1 MDFEKQPDPAQQP
14 APADGSDRLSASAP
28 EAPAPPTPPAAP
40 VAPAP
45 PTAPTPPAPPA
56 APTPPVAPAY
66 ADPQGAL
73 RASDADRDRVADILA
88 EALAMGRLDA
98 EEHAERVEAVYRA
111 KTVGELEPI
120 VRDLPAADGG
130 PAAPRTAPAPAAYGP
145 EDAEG
150 NADQLLAVFSSTTRK
165 GRWRVARRTNVF
177 AIFGNVEIDLTE
189 AIFAQPLTTI
199 NATSIFGNVEIRVPE
214 NISLRGSGA
223 GILGNFEVTTLEGV
237 DPQAPLV
244 VVNGYSVFGNVE
256 ARPKRGKWVID
267 LQSKVRK
274 HLGH

>member
-1 MDFEKQPDPAQQP
+1 MDLEKQPDPAQP
-14 APADGSDRLSASAP
+14 
-28 EAPAPPTPPAAP
+28 
-40 VAPAP
+40 PAP
-45 PTAPTPPAPPA
+45 PTAPTPPSPPAVPSPPAPPVAPAPPA
-56 APTPPVAPAY
+56 PPAY

-73 RASDADRDRVADILA
+73 RASDADRDRVAEILA
-88 EALAMGRLDA
+88 EALAQGRLDA

-130 PAAPRTAPAPAAYGP
+130 PATARPAPTPAPAAYGP

-150 NADQLLAVFSSTTRK
+150 NADQLVAVFSSTTRK
-165 GRWRVARRTNVF
+165 GRWRVARRTNAF

-199 NATSIFGNVEIRVPE
+199 NATSIFGNVEVRVPE
-214 NISLRGSGA
+214 NISLRGSGT
-223 GILGNFEVTTLEGV
+223 GILGNFEVTNLEGV

-244 VVNGYSVFGNVE
+244 VVNGYAVLGNVE
-256 ARPKRGKWVID
+256 ARPKRGKWVTD
-267 LQSKVRK
+267 LQKRVRK